1 MHPSPHRPA
10 GLHRPPPGPPHPHR
24 PPADAPQP
32 PTRNPPR
39 LVPELIAAPA
49 RVPGLGEAAF
59 ARRRATVAL
68 SRELT
73 AGMRLDGRPAAHGD
87 LAAAA
92 LSLHRAWLAACET
105 LLAAARTEYGLR
117 FLTRPAT
124 RLCTH
129 APPGALQVAVH
140 GGTDPTAWLAHPRTF
155 AVLHAHLHRLT
166 GATPRYVAP
175 RRGVLVATS
184 EIGAHALGDWARA
197 EAKQAGKTA
206 LSGRFIE
213 YARGFPRLVSGH
225 AAAVATSL

>member
-1 MHPSPHRPA
+1 MHPF
-10 GLHRPPPGPPHPHR
+10 PHR
-24 PPADAPQP
+24 PPNPAHPQ
-32 PTRNPPR
+32 RRPPR

-73 AGMRLDGRPAAHGD
+73 AGMLLDGRPAAARSSW
-87 LAAAA
+87 AAG
-92 LSLHRAWLAACET
+92 LSLHRAWLRASET

-117 FLTRPAT
+117 FLTRPAS
-124 RLCTH
+124 RLCPQ

-155 AVLHAHLHRLT
+155 AVLHAHLQRLT
-166 GATPRYVAP
+166 GTTPRYVAP

-184 EIGAHALGDWARA
+184 EIAAHALGDWAR
-197 EAKQAGKTA
+197 EAAHAAGKMA

-213 YARGFPRLVSGH
+213 YARGFPRLVAGH
-225 AAAVATSL
+225 AAAVTTSL